1 MTFILKLTGHKKE
14 LQVFVSLSSCNK
26 VGLQLPRFKTHTQ
39 SPDLVLQKAHLNA
52 MTPFSNDNPWLKISR
67 YTNFV
72 NKKI

>member
-26 VGLQLPRFKTHTQ
+26 VGMQLPQ